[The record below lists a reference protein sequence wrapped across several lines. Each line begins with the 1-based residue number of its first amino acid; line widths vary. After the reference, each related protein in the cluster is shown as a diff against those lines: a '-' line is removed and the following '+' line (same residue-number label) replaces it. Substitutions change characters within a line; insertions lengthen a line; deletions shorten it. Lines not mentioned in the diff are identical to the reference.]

1 LLDSLLQERYFAM
14 DGQDFRNV
22 PVYRGAVKACVFDWA
37 GTVCDAGVFAPVLT
51 FQQLF
56 EEEGVPITAEEV
68 RAPMGVHKRI
78 HIQRICQLPE
88 VKKRWTDKR
97 GKAPTNDDAER
108 IYLKSLTATLD
119 LLPTNSKLIRGI
131 PQTMAKLR
139 SDFGLKIGSSTG
151 YTSEIMAKLRPLAAA
166 EGYAPDSYVTSDE
179 VPSARPGPNMIFLN
193 MVKLDVFPAQA
204 VVKVDDSG
212 PGIIAGLNAG
222 CWTVGIAK
230 TGNYVGM
237 TEAEMDAADPKEL
250 AAKVKKAEDILYQAG
265 AHFVIATTVDLPP
278 VIAEIN
284 RRLAMG
290 IKP

>member
-1 LLDSLLQERYFAM
+1 M
-14 DGQDFRNV
+14 G
-22 PVYRGAVKACVFDWA
+22 
-37 GTVCDAGVFAPVLT
+37 
-51 FQQLF
+51 
-56 EEEGVPITAEEV
+56 
-68 RAPMGVHKRI
+68 GVHKRI

-88 VKKRWTDKR
+88 VKKRWTAKH

-108 IYLKSLTATLD
+108 IYLNSLTATLD

-139 SDFGLKIGSSTG
+139 SEFGLKIGSSTG
-151 YTSEIMAKLRPLAAA
+151 Y
-166 EGYAPDSYVTSDE
+166 TSDE

-237 TEAEMDAADPKEL
+237 TEAEMDSADPKEL

-265 AHFVIATTVDLPP
+265 AHFVIPTTADLPP
-278 VIAEIN
+278 
-284 RRLAMG
+284 
-290 IKP
+290 